1 MFVSVYAEGWESKQ
15 ASKSVCVCLCVCA
28 CVCVCVFT
36 KKKRRGK
43 IRTMF
48 MFAYF
53 GRAFLYMLKSWQ
65 KSVVQR

>member
-1 MFVSVYAEGWESKQ
+1 MHVAKSDTVYDVF
-15 ASKSVCVCLCVCA
+15 VCVY
-28 CVCVCVFT
+28 